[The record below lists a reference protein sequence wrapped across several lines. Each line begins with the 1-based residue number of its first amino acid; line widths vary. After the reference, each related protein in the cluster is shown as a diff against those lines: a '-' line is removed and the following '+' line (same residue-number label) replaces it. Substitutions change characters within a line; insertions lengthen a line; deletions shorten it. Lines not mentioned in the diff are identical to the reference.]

1 MGTWMK
7 IQGEK
12 NTLAGNQRHATLLP
26 ASQRE
31 HAGVQTR
38 TMVTS
43 LSAKTES
50 NDDAC
55 DNDDDACTLSVHEL
69 SLFCAEEGVDDTIR
83 IPSMIN
89 RIENHESL
97 ARPKASW
104 ALLARPKAPSSR
116 SNVPNAERH
125 SVINKKEKQEK
136 KGNLVKGKLPI
147 INRTSFNSVIDL
159 NGLEASAD
167 PTVACKAESS
177 TRSSPSP
184 CQEAFCLLADGGLV
198 AQTFATTAR
207 KSTSTLRTLRAMRH
221 AFAGN
226 TSAPFSDFARMA
238 GGHGAAI
245 INDFDQN
252 TGFCVMLQAWL
263 QVERFTLRR

>member
-7 IQGEK
+7 SRGKIT
-12 NTLAGNQRHATLLP
+12 TLAGCFQRHATLLP

-69 SLFCAEEGVDDTIR
+69 SLFCAEEGVDDTIW

-184 CQEAFCLLADGGLV
+184 CQEAFCLLADGGLGPNFCYDC
-198 AQTFATTAR
+198 AEEYINFAYPQGNAAR
-207 KSTSTLRTLRAMRH
+207 VRRKHVGPILRFCENGRRARCSH
-221 AFAGN
+221 
-226 TSAPFSDFARMA
+226 
-238 GGHGAAI
+238 H
-245 INDFDQN
+245 Q
-252 TGFCVMLQAWL
+252 
-263 QVERFTLRR
+263 RF